1 LREADRIRLR
11 EAFRLAKD
19 VGDDAWPG
27 WSKAPFAVLLV
38 THDREFL
45 IRHPAPSTDFKRLG
59 YDRLLESAV
68 FVRSRTFSPSFLA
81 TFPVVGRI
89 PTVVV
94 GQPERTA
101 AKTSTGWVLTV
112 IHEHFHQIQD
122 SQPDAYRAAEALGL
136 SGGDRTGMWMLNF
149 PFPYKSARVAE
160 LVESLAQVVAEAI
173 ETSDCGA
180 FTRKA
185 AAVGS
190 AHARLRASLSKDDY
204 TYLSF
209 QLWKEGV
216 ARYTELRMAELAAT
230 RYTPTSEFSA
240 LPDYVAFAAEAARL
254 RALISIELRDMDLAE
269 WERRAFYS
277 LGAGEALVLDRAM
290 PNWKR
295 RYLAERFSLDSF
307 IRNLGS
313 SAE

>member
-1 LREADRIRLR
+1 MREADRIRLR
-11 EAFRLAKD
+11 EAFRLAKE
-19 VGDDAWPG
+19 VGDEAWPG

-38 THDREFL
+38 TPDREFL
-45 IRHPAPSTDFKRLG
+45 IRHPAPSADFKPLG

-68 FVRSRTFSPSFLA
+68 FVRSRTYSPSFLA
-81 TFPVVGRI
+81 TFPVVGTI
-89 PTVVV
+89 PTIVV

-101 AKTSTGWVLTV
+101 AKTSTCWVLAV
-112 IHEHFHQIQD
+112 IHEHFHQLQD
-122 SQPDAYRAAEALGL
+122 SQPHAYRAAEALGL
-136 SGGDRTGMWMLNF
+136 SRGDRTGMWMLNF
-149 PFPYKSARVAE
+149 PFPYKSPRVAD
-160 LVESLAQVVAEAI
+160 LVEALAEAVAEAI
-173 ETSDCGA
+173 ETGDSGA

-190 AHARLRASLSKDDY
+190 AHARLRESLSKDDY

-216 ARYTELRMAELAAT
+216 ARYTELRMAELAAA
-230 RYTPTSEFSA
+230 RYTPTREFSTR
-240 LPDYVAFAAEAARL
+240 PDYVAFAAEAARL
-254 RALISIELRDMDLAE
+254 RELISIELRDMDLAAR
-269 WERRAFYS
+269 ERRAFYS
-277 LGAGEALVLDRAM
+277 LGAGEALVLGRAT

-307 IRNLGS
+307 ISKLGS